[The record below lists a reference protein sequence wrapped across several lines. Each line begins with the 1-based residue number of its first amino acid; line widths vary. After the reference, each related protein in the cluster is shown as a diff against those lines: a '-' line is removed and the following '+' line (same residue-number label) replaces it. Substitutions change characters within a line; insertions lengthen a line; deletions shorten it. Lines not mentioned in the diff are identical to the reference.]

1 MKTLIYNNDEKI
13 QYNAEKIIKNV
24 NNIIGYTNNIEVFS
38 FRGISDFTLFT
49 LKDNEEYDVED
60 NTEKTLLK
68 QIADLKVENMKKDT
82 TINNTLKALADL
94 KLEVMNM
101 KGGN

>member
-1 MKTLIYNNDEKI
+1 MKKLIFLGEEYIAD
-13 QYNAEKIIKNV
+13 KIIKNL
-24 NNIIGYTNNIEVFS
+24 NEQTIIGYTNNVEVFS
-38 FRGISDFTLFT
+38 FRGINDFNLLN
-49 LKDNEEYDVED
+49 LKDDAEYDVED

>member
-1 MKTLIYNNDEKI
+1 MKKLIFLGEEYIAD
-13 QYNAEKIIKNV
+13 KIIKNL
-24 NNIIGYTNNIEVFS
+24 NEQTIIGYTNNVEVFS
-38 FRGISDFTLFT
+38 FRGINDFNLFN
-49 LKDNEEYDVED
+49 LKDDAEYDVED

>member
-1 MKTLIYNNDEKI
+1 MKTLIYSGDKDI
-13 QYNAEKIIKNV
+13 LYRAEKIIKNSDS
-24 NNIIGYTNNIEVFS
+24 IEGYTKSIKVFS
-38 FRGISDFTLFT
+38 FTGINDFTLFT

>member
-1 MKTLIYNNDEKI
+1 MKTLLFLGEEYRAD
-13 QYNAEKIIKNV
+13 KIIKNL
-24 NNIIGYTNNIEVFS
+24 NEQTIIGYTNNVEVFS
-38 FRGISDFTLFT
+38 FRGINDFNLFN
-49 LKDNEEYDVED
+49 LKDDAEYDVED

>member
-1 MKTLIYNNDEKI
+1 MKTLLFLGEEYRAD
-13 QYNAEKIIKNV
+13 KIIKNL
-24 NNIIGYTNNIEVFS
+24 NEQTIIGYTNNVEVFS
-38 FRGISDFTLFT
+38 FRGLNDFNLFN
-49 LKDNEEYDVED
+49 LKDDAEYDVED

-68 QIADLKVENMKKDT
+68 QIDLKVENMKKDT

>member
-1 MKTLIYNNDEKI
+1 MKTLIYNNDKKI

-24 NNIIGYTNNIEVFS
+24 NTIIGYINDIEVFS
-38 FRGISDFTLFT
+38 FRGISDFDLFT
-49 LKDNEEYDVED
+49 LLDNEEFDAED